1 MYYSKF
7 CLNYE
12 KKIFCCRYN
21 YLVVIMN
28 NSHEMDGNLANSSN
42 FDLLNMF
49 LSKINL
55 SWNRFIN

>member
-1 MYYSKF
+1 MYYSNF

-12 KKIFCCRYN
+12 KRFCCRYN

-42 FDLLNMF
+42 FDL
-49 LSKINL
+49 
-55 SWNRFIN
+55 